1 MSLLSTRDLSRH
13 FGGLK
18 AVENVD
24 FELPAGQVRALIGPN
39 GAGKTTFVGMLSG
52 RIPASRGQV
61 VFDGCD
67 VTSEPAHRRIRATL
81 STLFVARTLYNYLPT
96 YSILHT
102 QRLNE

>member
-1 MSLLSTRDLSRH
+1 MTLLSTRHLSRH

-18 AVENVD
+18 AVEDVD

-61 VFDGCD
+61 FFDD
-67 VTSEPAHRRIRATL
+67 RDITAEPAHRRIRAGM
-81 STLFVARTLYNYLPT
+81 A
-96 YSILHT
+96 
-102 QRLNE
+102 